1 MGLGKHG
8 IFIAFPIYSIPDFF
22 PIRVPNFFPQSFHP
36 HLFLLDFRLHLNHPS
51 PFLSLLC
58 SAEMAMGAAVALV
71 APRRADCKGDTSL
84 LGPLKAGFHG
94 KHPQKPGKID
104 GKKNHANLWDLSKI
118 WGFSNEN
125 VDLSTKNGGW
135 GSKSRYGE
143 QWI

>member
-1 MGLGKHG
+1 MYFH
-8 IFIAFPIYSIPDFF
+8 SIPNPTFF
-22 PIRVPNFFPQSFHP
+22 PNPSSHFFPQSFHP

-51 PFLSLLC
+51 PFLRLLC

-71 APRRADCKGDTSL
+71 APRRADCKGDTSV
-84 LGPLKAGFHG
+84 LGWPLKAGFHG
-94 KHPQKPGKID
+94 KHPQKA
-104 GKKNHANLWDLSKI
+104 KKNHANLWDLSKI